1 METVEASFTWDGP
14 TRDIL
19 YLFVE
24 PTPTPWGVD
33 PDDEFQVLVLRVLD
47 ENEQETDKIAGVEI
61 IDFLDFDRWGDLPRL
76 PLLWQIPGWEPLPL
90 EEVLK
95 REQQLL
101 KEEAAKPAPEQAR
114 AG

>member
-1 METVEASFTWDGP
+1 METVRASFMLH
-14 TRDIL
+14 REDIT
-19 YLFVE
+19 LFVE
-24 PTPTPWGVD
+24 PTPGSWVADSLGD
-33 PDDEFQVLVLRVLD
+33 GWQAFVLLALD
-47 ENEQETDKIAGVEI
+47 EAEKETGEVAGVRI
-61 IDFLDFDRWGDLPRL
+61 MDFLDFDQWEELPKL

-101 KEEAAKPAPEQAR
+101 KEEAAKPAPERAR